1 MLMQVKVPAGFQ
13 SRCGH
18 CAAAFHFTPTLAEVT
33 VFGGTDDARIQA
45 DTTVMTLGETVT
57 GICRLPSVSP
67 APSSSSKGNGSACM
81 CYSGKI
87 GSQDHDHTASNKRP
101 PCI

>member
-1 MLMQVKVPAGFQ
+1 MERGRDDFNTDKKCFGRIMLMQVKVPAGFQ

-57 GICRLPSVSP
+57 CRYMQAAV
-67 APSSSSKGNGSACM
+67 C
-81 CYSGKI
+81 
-87 GSQDHDHTASNKRP
+87 
-101 PCI
+101 